1 MLIFCKTNEVRRG
14 GCRWSIPLPWGWQ
27 VRWQRP
33 GCSIT
38 SMPAHLR
45 KGPW

>member
-1 MLIFCKTNEVRRG
+1 MLILCKTIEVPRG
-14 GCRWSIPLPWGWQ
+14 GCRWRIPLPGGWQ

-38 SMPAHLR
+38 SMPAHMR

>member
-1 MLIFCKTNEVRRG
+1 MLIFCKTNEVARG
-14 GCRWSIPLPWGWQ
+14 GCRWRIPLPGGWQ

-38 SMPAHLR
+38 SMPAHMR